1 MFILDSSMGTN
12 KDPSM
17 ANNKDELN
25 IYEINSL
32 LFQII
37 SCISEAERREL
48 QVVLIDNLSEAK
60 NKKDLSLLISSI
72 SEKERRQLLKK
83 LINWY
88 ESKHLELRKYPR
100 KTLSI
105 PVEHHS
111 NGVNFIHF
119 IQNISNSGAYIQTEG
134 SFHIGQE
141 IALTFSI
148 SKVRSDITVKGK
160 VVRIDDRGIGVK
172 FDEPIDAKTFD

>member
-1 MFILDSSMGTN
+1 
-12 KDPSM
+12 M

-37 SCISEAERREL
+37 SCLSEAERREL
-48 QVVLIDNLSEAK
+48 QVILIDNLSGAK
-60 NKKDLSLLISSI
+60 DQKDLSLLISSI
-72 SEKERRQLLKK
+72 SEKKRRQLLKK

-88 ESKHLELRKYPR
+88 DSKHLELRKYPR
-100 KTLSI
+100 KTLLI

-111 NGVNFIHF
+111 NGVSYIYF
-119 IQNISNSGAYIQTEG
+119 IQNISNSGAYIQTDG
-134 SFHIGQE
+134 SFSIGQE

-148 SKVRSDITVKGK
+148 PKVRTDITVRGK
-160 VVRIDDRGIGVK
+160 VVRIDNRGIGVK
-172 FDEPIDAKTFD
+172 FDEPIEAKTIG